1 MICDKYRGK
10 NTGPQ
15 CVNILNILFFAHLQ
29 LIQNLLIDF
38 SISEMYQLVIVF
50 FFFPCSC

>member
-15 CVNILNILFFAHLQ
+15 CVNTVLP
-29 LIQNLLIDF
+29 F
-38 SISEMYQLVIVF
+38 SHYRTVEHADLEMGNCKTALDI
-50 FFFPCSC
+50 